1 MPDHRSLAVAAF
13 LATLLAPPPARAQ
26 ARPGD
31 VGDVMAEVLELRR
44 QVAGLHL
51 ILRQRDEMLD
61 GMRKELR
68 GVGDEVLALR
78 ERVAPPVALPFLS
91 GPPPSTDSVGVAK
104 VAVFA
109 PRVAVDSARR
119 HDIVFLQVRRVEAGG
134 LRQVADVE
142 LGGDVLAADLP
153 IDQNGALYIVD
164 WKTSEGQTYN
174 LLLRDGAGGPDVP
187 GGQPAASVQVKP
199 LQSQGRFI
207 FVGYRVE

>member
-1 MPDHRSLAVAAF
+1 MPDHRSLAAAAL

-51 ILRQRDEMLD
+51 VLRQRDEMLD

-68 GVGDEVLALR
+68 GVGDEVQALK

-134 LRQVADVE
+134 IRQVADVE

-174 LLLRDGAGGPDVP
+174 LLLRDGAGGPEAL